1 MPDGYL
7 KKQNKKIKKKK
18 GHGASREM
26 VENINTIRLLHG
38 ECRATNEEMKK
49 FQKGDTIWGND
60 TSPEELKRWKFEE
73 KEEAKKEL
81 SALRCRYARYNEHLT
96 DVEEYALE
104 FFQADESGE
113 FVEGS
118 DFELARMDFDS
129 FQQEALKGNGVQNDA
144 ANVWVEVDGKQY
156 TVDISDV
163 LDHEEAEPF
172 EASDALESDLAA
184 DAWTELYSQYL
195 GE

>member
-1 MPDGYL
+1 M
-7 KKQNKKIKKKK
+7 
-18 GHGASREM
+18 
-26 VENINTIRLLHG
+26 NTIRLLRG
-38 ECRATNEEMKK
+38 ECRANNEELKK

-60 TSPEELKRWKFEE
+60 ENPEELKRWKIEE

-81 SALRCRYARYNEHLT
+81 AA
-96 DVEEYALE
+96 
-104 FFQADESGE
+104 
-113 FVEGS
+113 
-118 DFELARMDFDS
+118 MDFDS
-129 FQQEALKGNGVQNDA
+129 FQKEALKGNGVQNDA

-172 EASDALESDLAA
+172 EASAELESDLDAE
-184 DAWTELYSQYL
+184 AWTELYSQYL

>member
-1 MPDGYL
+1 ML
-7 KKQNKKIKKKK
+7 N
-18 GHGASREM
+18 M
-26 VENINTIRLLHG
+26 VRLLKG
-38 ECRATNEEMKK
+38 ECRANNEEMKK
-49 FQKGDTIWGND
+49 FKKGDTIWGND
-60 TSPEELKRWKFEE
+60 TDPEELKRWKIEE

-81 SALRCRYARYNEHLT
+81 AALRCRYARYNEHLT

-104 FFQADESGE
+104 YFKADESGE

-118 DFELARMDFDS
+118 DFELAVMDFDS
-129 FQQEALKGNGVQNDA
+129 FKQEALKENGA

-172 EASDALESDLAA
+172 EASAELESDLDA
-184 DAWTELYSQYL
+184 DAWEELYRQYL

>member
-1 MPDGYL
+1 M
-7 KKQNKKIKKKK
+7 
-18 GHGASREM
+18 
-26 VENINTIRLLHG
+26 NTIRLLHG

-49 FQKGDTIWGND
+49 FKKGDTIWGND
-60 TSPEELKRWKFEE
+60 TSPEELKRWKIEE
-73 KEEAKKEL
+73 AEEAKEEL
-81 SALRCRYARYNEHLT
+81 SKFCCKSVRHNEYLT
-96 DVEEYALE
+96 DIEEYALE

-144 ANVWVEVDGKQY
+144 ANVWVNVDGKQY

-172 EASDALESDLAA
+172 EASAELESDLYA
-184 DAWTELYSQYL
+184 DAWEELYRQYL

>member
-1 MPDGYL
+1 
-7 KKQNKKIKKKK
+7 
-18 GHGASREM
+18 M
-26 VENINTIRLLHG
+26 VENMNTIRLLKG
-38 ECRATNEEMKK
+38 EQRITNEELKN
-49 FQKGDTIWGND
+49 FQKGGTIWGND
-60 TSPEELKRWKFEE
+60 ENPEELKRWSIEQE
-73 KEEAKKEL
+73 EEAKKEL
-81 SALRCRYARYNEHLT
+81 AALRCRYARYNEHLT

-104 FFQADESGE
+104 YFEADESGE

-118 DFELARMDFDS
+118 DFDLAVMDFDS

-172 EASDALESDLAA
+172 EASDALESDLYA
-184 DAWTELYSQYL
+184 DAWEELYNQYL

>member
-1 MPDGYL
+1 MLD
-7 KKQNKKIKKKK
+7 
-18 GHGASREM
+18 M
-26 VENINTIRLLHG
+26 IRLLHV
-38 ECRATNEEMKK
+38 ECRVTNEELKK
-49 FQKGDTIWGND
+49 FIKGDTIWGND
-60 TSPEELKRWKFEE
+60 TDPEELKRWKIEE

-81 SALRCRYARYNEHLT
+81 AALRCRYARYNEHLT
-96 DVEEYALE
+96 DVEEYALKYSK
-104 FFQADESGE
+104 ADESGE

-118 DFELARMDFDS
+118 DFELAVMDFDS
-129 FQQEALKGNGVQNDA
+129 FKQEALKENGVQNDA

-172 EASDALESDLAA
+172 EASAELESDLDA
-184 DAWTELYSQYL
+184 DAWEELYRQYL

>member
-1 MPDGYL
+1 MKRKRKP
-7 KKQNKKIKKKK
+7 KKSFLN
-18 GHGASREM
+18 
-26 VENINTIRLLHG
+26 
-38 ECRATNEEMKK
+38 
-49 FQKGDTIWGND
+49 
-60 TSPEELKRWKFEE
+60 
-73 KEEAKKEL
+73 
-81 SALRCRYARYNEHLT
+81 LRCKYVRYNEHLT

-104 FFQADESGE
+104 YFKADESGE

-118 DFELARMDFDS
+118 DFDLAVMDFDS

-144 ANVWVEVDGKQY
+144 ANVWVDVDGKQY

-172 EASDALESDLAA
+172 EASDALESDLEA
-184 DAWTELYSQYL
+184 DAWDELYRQYL